1 MGLDVT
7 FFAGNPS
14 TRKARLFG
22 SGIQSYRGAWWV
34 VDYFK
39 IDDENNGCDI
49 EITKEQLC
57 DFVDYASQMF
67 SATNGESIHD
77 AVNDALNGEHGVDWE
92 NEKFFVNC
100 WW

>member
-7 FFAGNPS
+7 FFAGNPN
-14 TRKARLFG
+14 TRKARIFG

-39 IDDENNGCDI
+39 IDEENNGRDI

-57 DFVDYASQMF
+57 DFVDYAFQMF
-67 SATNGESIHD
+67 SEMNGEVIYD
-77 AVNDALNGEHGVDWE
+77 AVNDALNGEHGVDWTT
-92 NEKFFVNC
+92 EKFFVNC